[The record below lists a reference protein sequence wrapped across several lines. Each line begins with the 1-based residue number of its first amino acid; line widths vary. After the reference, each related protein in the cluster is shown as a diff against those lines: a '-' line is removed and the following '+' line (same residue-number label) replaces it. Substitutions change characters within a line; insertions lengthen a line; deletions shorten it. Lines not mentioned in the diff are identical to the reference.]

1 MAFRLTAASVHRT
14 ASRFQRVGFPRA
26 ATSVLGQ
33 RREYHVP
40 QRDIQFVVNETY
52 NFPKHYE
59 LLKHQNG
66 ESTDKEFIAMIV
78 EEMSK
83 FAEGALVPLNETAD
97 AEGCKHT
104 GPNAVATPTGF
115 KEAYMQY
122 VESGWQGL
130 SYPEKWDGQGL
141 PQSLSIITGEIVATA
156 NWTWAMFPGLSKGA
170 INTLLA
176 NATEELQSQYVP
188 KMVSGEWTGT
198 MCLTEPQCG
207 SDLAQVSTKAIPQ
220 EDGTYK
226 ISGTKI
232 FISCGEHDMADNI
245 IHCVL
250 ARLPDAPAGT
260 RGISLFL
267 VPKKKIDENGVPA
280 KDINGVTVG
289 RIEDKMGCHGSPT
302 CELNFD
308 EAEGYLIGTPN
319 RGLNHMFTFINTS
332 RLGTAIQGLAAC
344 ELAFQNALW
353 YAKER
358 LAMRALT
365 GPTNPDGAADPII
378 SHPDVRRMLLSM
390 KAFSE
395 GARSMIYEC
404 ALLQDQLTEA
414 QANGDEA
421 AAKAIDDRMGFLTPI
436 LKGFLTEIGV
446 DAANMGIQVYGG
458 HGYIKSNKQEQV
470 LRDVRIGAIWEGTT
484 GIQALDLLGRKVML
498 QKFKPLN
505 THLGEIYKTCVAIAQ
520 EGGGTNLRKHAMTLL
535 ARAVEWHVL
544 TGGIALKA
552 KFQSMDAVGV
562 ASVDYLMY
570 AGYIQM
576 GFHWLKMEAAAEAA
590 LASGNMEQPK
600 EFYEAKVQT
609 AQFYFDNLL
618 PKTKTL
624 RSTMFTPID
633 SIMGMKVENFSF
645 DHSQ

>member
-1 MAFRLTAASVHRT
+1 MSH
-14 ASRFQRVGFPRA
+14 
-26 ATSVLGQ
+26 Q
-33 RREYHVP
+33 RREYQTP
-40 QRDIQFVVNETY
+40 QRDIQFVVNEAY
-52 NFPKHYE
+52 NFPKHYQS
-59 LLKHQNG
+59 LKNQNG
-66 ESTDKEFIAMIV
+66 ETTDKEFIAMIV
-78 EEMSK
+78 DEMAK
-83 FAEGALVPLNETAD
+83 FAESALVPLNETAD
-97 AEGCKHT
+97 AEGCTHT
-104 GPNAVATPTGF
+104 GPNEVATPTGF
-115 KEAYMQY
+115 KEAYQQY

-141 PQSLSIITGEIVATA
+141 PQSLAIITGEIVATA

-176 NATEELQSQYVP
+176 NATEELQQTWVP
-188 KMVSGEWTGT
+188 KLVSGEWTGT

-207 SDLAQVSTKAIPQ
+207 SDLAQVATKAIPQ
-220 EDGTYK
+220 EDGSYK
-226 ISGTKI
+226 ITGTKI

-245 IHCVL
+245 VHCVL

-267 VPKKKIDENGVPA
+267 VPKKKLN
-280 KDINGVTVG
+280 KDGSIVDKINGVTVG

-308 EAEGYLIGTPN
+308 EAEGYLIGTQN

-498 QKFKPLN
+498 QKFAPLN
-505 THLGEIYKTCVAIAQ
+505 KHLGEIYKVCTALAQ
-520 EGGGTNLRKHAMTLL
+520 EGGGTNLRKHALIML
-535 ARAVEWHVL
+535 ARAAEWHAL
-544 TGGIALKA
+544 TAGIALKA

-590 LASGNMEQPK
+590 LASGDMEQPK

-633 SIMGMKVENFSF
+633 SIMGMKEENFSF

>member
-1 MAFRLTAASVHRT
+1 MAFRLAASATRA
-14 ASRFQRVGFPRA
+14 ASRHA
-26 ATSVLGQ
+26 AAVSIPSALKRSQQ
-33 RREYHVP
+33 RRQYHVP

-52 NFPKHYE
+52 NFPKHYQS
-59 LLKHQNG
+59 LKGQNG
-66 ESTDKEFIAMIV
+66 ETTDKDFIAMIV
-78 EEMSK
+78 DEMAK
-83 FAEGALVPLNETAD
+83 FAESELVPLNETAD
-97 AEGCKHT
+97 AEGCTHT
-104 GPNAVATPTGF
+104 GPNEIKTPTGF
-115 KEAYMQY
+115 KEAYDQY
-122 VESGWQGL
+122 VASGWQGL
-130 SYPEKWDGQGL
+130 SYPEKWEGQGL
-141 PQSLSIITGEIVATA
+141 PQSLSIITGEIVATS
-156 NWTWAMFPGLSKGA
+156 NWTWAMFPGLSKGC

-176 NATEELQSQYVP
+176 NATEELQEKYVP
-188 KMVSGEWTGT
+188 KLVSGEWTGT

-207 SDLAQVSTKAIPQ
+207 SDLAQVATKAVPQ
-220 EDGTYK
+220 KDGTYK

-245 IHCVL
+245 MHCVL

-267 VPKKKIDENGVPA
+267 VPKKKLNKDGSVA
-280 KDINGVTVG
+280 KKINGVTVG

-302 CELNFD
+302 CELNFED
-308 EAEGYLIGTPN
+308 AEGYLIGTPN

-353 YAKER
+353 YSKER

-365 GPTNPDGAADPII
+365 GAVNPDGAADPII

-414 QANGDEA
+414 QLNGDTDAER
-421 AAKAIDDRMGFLTPI
+421 KIDDRMGFLTPI

-498 QKFKPLN
+498 QKFAPLN
-505 THLGEIYKTCVAIAQ
+505 THLGDMRSYCGSLIK
-520 EGGGTNLRKHAMTLL
+520 EGGGKNLRKHAAIIL
-535 ARAVEWHVL
+535 AKTIEWHAL
-544 TGGIALKA
+544 TAGIALKA

-600 EFYEAKVQT
+600 EFYEAKIQT

-618 PKTKTL
+618 PKTETL
-624 RSTMFTPID
+624 RTTINTPID
-633 SIMGMKVENFSF
+633 SVMDMKGDHFSF
-645 DHSQ
+645 DHGN